1 MFEDQSI
8 ADDVPNRI
16 PISPLGT
23 MAEVAS
29 AVVFHALDR
38 ADLVTGHHFLMDG
51 DGLPGDPDGSSSRSP

>member
-8 ADDVPNRI
+8 ADDVPNQI

-29 AVVFHALDR
+29 AVVFHALDG

-51 DGLPGDPDGSSSRSP
+51 GWTVW